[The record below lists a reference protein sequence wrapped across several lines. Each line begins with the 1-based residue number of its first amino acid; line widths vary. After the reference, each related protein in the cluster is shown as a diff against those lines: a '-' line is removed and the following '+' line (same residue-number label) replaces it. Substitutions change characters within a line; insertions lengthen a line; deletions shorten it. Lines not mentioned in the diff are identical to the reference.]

1 MTRTFG
7 TLRLSFSFYTKLA
20 SDTEA
25 ETGCSNDRHLES
37 SVCVCGVGW
46 GVVAVLK
53 QEDHRS
59 ARSLRPVEGSKT
71 CFQTKEK

>member
-37 SVCVCGVGW
+37 NVCVWGGVG
-46 GVVAVLK
+46 GGGGA
-53 QEDHRS
+53 E
-59 ARSLRPVEGSKT
+59 AGGSPE
-71 CFQTKEK
+71 C